1 MKLAKK
7 VFAFVMALSLMPFG
21 SNPVAGQEEGV
32 IAIEEIKREDKVDFE
47 KEILPIFR
55 RNCLACHNSTDAES
69 DLVMETP
76 ATLKTGGFE
85 GPAVEAGNGKESLI
99 IQLASRARESFM
111 PPDDNDVGAK
121 QLTPKELGLI
131 KLWIDQGAEGEV
143 SGTGG
148 PVSWQPLP
156 AGVNPIYAV
165 DISQNGFYAA
175 AGRANQVFLYH
186 VPSRT
191 EIGRLSDPS
200 ILESGIYENP
210 GVAFLDIV
218 QSVAFSPDGNRVAA
232 GGYRTVK
239 VWQRN
244 ANSKAGDLPATAD
257 VPVSAVASAD
267 GKLVAIG
274 LANGSAQII
283 DVATQKVVS
292 SVGGHGGPVNGLA
305 FSTDGT
311 KLATG
316 SADKTAK
323 VFNVADGAELRVVTT
338 PAAINDVAFAVE
350 GTLVVT
356 ANEDNKLRTWP
367 VAAPEVPEGET
378 EAPVKELN
386 GHGGPVTSVQA
397 YGARQE
403 LLATGAKD
411 NTARLWNAEG
421 GNQVRSL
428 NHGGPVTA
436 VAVNADGTK
445 VVSVSDNKTGKLW
458 NAADGKQLGEFKGD
472 YQAQENVASLQRAS
486 ALANKV
492 RDNAKKDLDD
502 ANARKKSED
511 DNLTKVKEAL
521 TKADEDLK
529 AKTEAAVKPN
539 ADLKAADE
547 ALKAAT
553 AAQEKA
559 VADQTNAQKAVD
571 DAAVAL
577 KVAQEALKAAQVELV
592 GAGDDQAKKDAAQ
605 LKVDAA
611 QKGVTDATAN
621 QKTATD
627 GKKAADTAVNTANA
641 EQKKTDD
648 AQKAAAAAA
657 QKANDEKTA
666 SERAQAAAK
675 RSVER
680 AETSVQKAA
689 DSIVGFDATHKAEEA
704 AAVKAKEIADKANA
718 DLAATEQSYSSVA
731 FTADGNIAVG
741 SVDQRIWTFS
751 GENGAAIDGFA
762 ATGSPIKA
770 IAAVGNQIVSVSEN
784 KSVALWNTGSTWD
797 LIQTIG
803 NPDSADVFVDR
814 VTALDFSA
822 DGQLLAAAGGE
833 PSRSGEIKI
842 FNVEDGSLAMEL
854 DEPHSDTV
862 FAVDFS
868 RDGQYIASCGSDRF
882 IKVFQVNDGSF
893 VRSFEGH
900 THHVLGVAWSADGR
914 ELASSGADMV
924 VKIWDF
930 RTGDQKRT
938 ISGFSKEVTS
948 ISYVGDSTNVVSSCG
963 DKNVHIKRA
972 DNGGNVR
979 ALSGATDFVYSVA
992 VSADGKTVIAGG
1004 QDSTVRFWKADD
1016 GQSLATFDAPQPEG
1030 AVAEGEGE

>member
-7 VFAFVMALSLMPFG
+7 VFAFAMVFSLLPFG
-21 SNPVAGQEEGV
+21 LNPVNAQEGV
-32 IAIEEIKREDKVDFE
+32 IAIEEIKREDPVDFE

-76 ATLKTGGFE
+76 AALKTGGFE
-85 GPAVEAGNGKESLI
+85 GPSVVPGNGKESLI

-143 SGTGG
+143 SGAGG
-148 PVSWQPLP
+148 PVAWQPLP

-191 EIGRLSDPS
+191 EVGRLSDPA

-218 QSVAFSPDGNRVAA
+218 QSIAFSPDGTRVAA

-239 VWQRN
+239 IWERS
-244 ANSKAGDLPATAD
+244 ANHKVGDLPATAD
-257 VPVSAVASAD
+257 VPVSAVGSAD

-274 LANGSAQII
+274 LNNGSAQII
-283 DVATQKVVS
+283 EVATQKVVAT
-292 SVGGHGGPVNGLA
+292 VGGHGGPVNAVA
-305 FSTDGT
+305 FSADGT
-311 KLATG
+311 KVLTG

-323 VFNVADGAELRVVTT
+323 LFNVSDGAELRVITT
-338 PAAINDVAFAVE
+338 PAPVNAVAFAVE
-350 GTLVVT
+350 GSLVVT
-356 ANEDNKLRTWP
+356 ANEDNKLRTWA
-367 VAAPEVPEGET
+367 VAAPEVPEGEA

-386 GHGGPVTSVQA
+386 GHGGPVTSVA
-397 YGARQE
+397 TYGARQE
-403 LLATGAKD
+403 LLLSGAKD
-411 NTARLWNAEG
+411 NTARLWNVEG

-436 VAVNADGTK
+436 VAVNADGSK

-458 NAADGKQLGEFKGD
+458 NAADGKELGVFKGD
-472 YQAQENVASLQRAS
+472 FNAVENVASVQRTS

-529 AKTEAAVKPN
+529 TKTEAAVKPN
-539 ADLKAADE
+539 ADLKTADE
-547 ALKAAT
+547 ALAAAVT
-553 AAQEKA
+553 AQEKS
-559 VADQTNAQKAVD
+559 VTDQTAAQKAVD
-571 DAAVAL
+571 DAAAAL
-577 KVAQEALKAAQVELV
+577 KAAQEALKAAQAELAA
-592 GAGDDQAKKDAAQ
+592 AGDDQAKKDAAQ
-605 LKVDAA
+605 AKVDAA
-611 QKGVTDATAN
+611 QKTVTDAT
-621 QKTATD
+621 TAQ
-627 GKKAADTAVNTANA
+627 NTANEGKKTADAAVTTAAA
-641 EQKKTDD
+641 EQKKADD
-648 AQKAAAAAA
+648 AQKKAAAAA
-657 QKANDEKTA
+657 QKVNDEKTA

-680 AETSVQKAA
+680 AGTSVQKAA
-689 DSIVGFDATHKAEEA
+689 DSIVGFEATHKAEEG
-704 AAVKAKEIADKANA
+704 AAVAAKEIADKAAA
-718 DLAATEQSYSSVA
+718 DLAATEQAYTSVA

-741 SVDQRIWTFS
+741 SVDQRVWTFS
-751 GENGAAIDGFA
+751 GENAAPIDGLA

-770 IAAVGNQIVSVSEN
+770 IAVVGKQVVSVSEN
-784 KSVALWNTGSTWD
+784 KAVALWNTTASWE

-924 VKIWDF
+924 MKIWDF

-938 ISGFSKEVTS
+938 ISGFSKEITS
-948 ISYVGDSTNVVSSCG
+948 ISYVGDTTNVVSSCG

-979 ALSGATDFVYSVA
+979 ALTGSTDFVYSVA
-992 VSADGKTVIAGG
+992 VSADGKVVIAGG
-1004 QDSTVRFWKADD
+1004 QDSTVRFWQADN
-1016 GQSLATFDAPQPEG
+1016 GQSVATFEAPQPEG

>member
-1 MKLAKK
+1 MKLAKF
-7 VFAFVMALSLMPFG
+7 VFAFGMLLNFSVFSAPS
-21 SNPVAGQEEGV
+21 VDAEDGV
-32 IAIEEIKREDKVDFE
+32 IAIEEVKREEKVDFE

-55 RNCLACHNSTDAES
+55 QNCLACHNSTDAES

-76 ATLKTGGFE
+76 ATLMTGGFE
-85 GPAVEAGNGKESLI
+85 GPAVVPGNGKESLI

-111 PPDDNDVGAK
+111 PPEDNDVGAK
-121 QLTPKELGLI
+121 NLTPKQLGLI

-143 SGTGG
+143 SGSGG
-148 PVSWQPLP
+148 PVAWQPLP

-191 EIGRLSDPS
+191 EIGRLSDPA
-200 ILESGIYENP
+200 IVESGVYDNP

-239 VWQRN
+239 LWERN
-244 ANSKAGDLPATAD
+244 SNYKAGDLPATAD
-257 VPVSAVASAD
+257 VPVSAAASTD
-267 GKLVAIG
+267 GKYIAIG
-274 LANGSAQII
+274 LTNGSAQVFE
-283 DVATQKVVS
+283 VASQKLITT
-292 SVGGHGGPVNGLA
+292 VGGHTGPVNGVS
-305 FSTDGT
+305 FSVDGT
-311 KLATG
+311 MVATG
-316 SADKTAK
+316 SNDKTAK
-323 VFNVADGAELRVVTT
+323 VFNVSDGAELRVITT
-338 PAAINDVAFAVE
+338 PAPVHDVAFAVE
-350 GTLVVT
+350 DGLLVT
-356 ANEDNKLRTWP
+356 ANEDNKMRTWP
-367 VAAPEVPEGET
+367 IVAPEVPEGET
-378 EAPVKELN
+378 EAAVKELA
-386 GHGGPVTSVQA
+386 GHGGPVTSVQS

-403 LLATGAKD
+403 LLVSGSKD
-411 NTARLWNAEG
+411 KTARLFNVETGAA
-421 GNQVRSL
+421 VRSFA
-428 NHGGPVTA
+428 HGAPVTG
-436 VAVNADGTK
+436 VAVNLDGTK
-445 VVSVSDNKTGKLW
+445 IVSVSDNKTGKLW
-458 NAADGKQLGEFKGD
+458 TAADGKMIAEFKGD
-472 YQAQENVASLQRAS
+472 YQAVENVAALQRVS
-486 ALANKV
+486 TLANRV

-502 ANARKKSED
+502 ANTRKKSED

-521 TKADEDLK
+521 TKAEEDLK

-539 ADLKAADE
+539 ADLKTADE
-547 ALKAAT
+547 ALVAAK
-553 AAQEKA
+553 AAQEKS
-559 VADQTNAQKAVD
+559 VADQAAAQKTLD
-571 DAAVAL
+571 DSAAALKTAQEAL
-577 KVAQEALKAAQVELV
+577 KVAQAELAA
-592 GAGDDQAKKDAAQ
+592 AGDDQAKKDAAQ
-605 LKVDAA
+605 AKVELA
-611 QKGVTDATAN
+611 QKAVTDATTA
-621 QKTATD
+621 QKAATD

-641 EQKKTDD
+641 EHKKAED
-648 AQKAAAAAA
+648 AQKAAATAA

-689 DSIVGFDATHKAEEA
+689 DAIVGFETTHKGEEA
-704 AAVKAKEIADKANA
+704 VAVSAKEIADKAAA
-718 DLAATEQSYSSVA
+718 DVAATEQPYTSVA

-741 SVDQRIWTFS
+741 SVDQRVWLFS

-762 ATGSPIKA
+762 VTGAPVRA
-770 IAAVGNQIVSVSEN
+770 VAVVGNQVVSVSEN
-784 KSVALWNTGSTWD
+784 KAVVLWNAATTWN

-803 NPDSADVFVDR
+803 NPDSADVFIDR

-833 PSRSGEIKI
+833 PSRSGEIKV
-842 FNVEDGSLAMEL
+842 FNVEDGSLVMEL

-948 ISYVGDSTNVVSSCG
+948 ISYVGDSINVVGSCG

-979 ALSGATDFVYSVA
+979 ALSGSTDFVYSVA
-992 VSADGKTVIAGG
+992 ASADGKIVIAGG
-1004 QDSTVRFWKADD
+1004 QDSTVRFWQADN
-1016 GQSLATFDAPQPEG
+1016 GQSVATFEAPQPED
-1030 AVAEGEGE
+1030 AVAEGDGE

>member
-7 VFAFVMALSLMPFG
+7 VFAFAMVFSLLPFG
-21 SNPVAGQEEGV
+21 LNPVNAQEGV
-32 IAIEEIKREDKVDFE
+32 IAIEEIKREDPVDFE

-76 ATLKTGGFE
+76 AALKTGGFE
-85 GPAVEAGNGKESLI
+85 GPSVVPGNGKESLI

-143 SGTGG
+143 SGAGG
-148 PVSWQPLP
+148 PVAWQPLP

-191 EIGRLSDPS
+191 EVGRLSDPA

-218 QSVAFSPDGNRVAA
+218 QSIAFSPDGTRVAA

-239 VWQRN
+239 IWERS
-244 ANSKAGDLPATAD
+244 ANHKVGDLPATAD
-257 VPVSAVASAD
+257 VPVSAVGSAD

-274 LANGSAQII
+274 LNNGSAQII
-283 DVATQKVVS
+283 EVATQKVVAT
-292 SVGGHGGPVNGLA
+292 VGGHGGPVNAVA
-305 FSTDGT
+305 FSADGT
-311 KLATG
+311 KVLTG

-323 VFNVADGAELRVVTT
+323 LFNVADGAELRVITT
-338 PAAINDVAFAVE
+338 PAPVNAVAFAVE
-350 GTLVVT
+350 GSLVVT
-356 ANEDNKLRTWP
+356 ANEDNKLRTWA
-367 VAAPEVPEGET
+367 VAAPEVPEGEA

-386 GHGGPVTSVQA
+386 GHGGPVTSVA
-397 YGARQE
+397 TYGARQE
-403 LLATGAKD
+403 LLLSGAKD
-411 NTARLWNAEG
+411 NTARLWNVEG

-436 VAVNADGTK
+436 VAVNADGSK

-458 NAADGKQLGEFKGD
+458 NAADGKELGVFKGD
-472 YQAQENVASLQRAS
+472 FNAVENVASVQRTS

-529 AKTEAAVKPN
+529 TKTEAAVKPN
-539 ADLKAADE
+539 ADLKTADE
-547 ALKAAT
+547 ALAAAVT
-553 AAQEKA
+553 AQEKS
-559 VADQTNAQKAVD
+559 VTDQTAAQKAVD
-571 DAAVAL
+571 DAAAAL
-577 KVAQEALKAAQVELV
+577 KAAQEALKAAQAELAA
-592 GAGDDQAKKDAAQ
+592 AGDDQAKKDAAQ
-605 LKVDAA
+605 AKVDAA
-611 QKGVTDATAN
+611 QKTVTDAT
-621 QKTATD
+621 TAQ
-627 GKKAADTAVNTANA
+627 NTANEGKKTADAAVTTAAA
-641 EQKKTDD
+641 EQKKADD
-648 AQKAAAAAA
+648 AQKKAAAAA
-657 QKANDEKTA
+657 QKVNDEKTA

-689 DSIVGFDATHKAEEA
+689 DSIVGFEATHKAEEA
-704 AAVKAKEIADKANA
+704 AAVAAKEIADKAAA
-718 DLAATEQSYSSVA
+718 DLAATEQAYTSVA

-741 SVDQRIWTFS
+741 SVDQRVWTFS
-751 GENGAAIDGFA
+751 GENAAPIDGLA

-770 IAAVGNQIVSVSEN
+770 IAVVGKQVVSVSEN
-784 KSVALWNTGSTWD
+784 KAVALWNTTASWE

-924 VKIWDF
+924 MKIWDF

-938 ISGFSKEVTS
+938 ISGFSKEITS
-948 ISYVGDSTNVVSSCG
+948 ISYVGDTTNVVSSCG

-979 ALSGATDFVYSVA
+979 ALTGSTDFVYSVA
-992 VSADGKTVIAGG
+992 VSADGKVVIAGG
-1004 QDSTVRFWKADD
+1004 QDSTVRFWQADN
-1016 GQSLATFDAPQPEG
+1016 GQSVATFEAPQPEG

>member
-7 VFAFVMALSLMPFG
+7 VFAFAMVFSLLPFG
-21 SNPVAGQEEGV
+21 LNPVNAQEGV
-32 IAIEEIKREDKVDFE
+32 IAIEEIKREDPVDFE

-76 ATLKTGGFE
+76 AALKTGGFE
-85 GPAVEAGNGKESLI
+85 GPSVVPGNGKESLI

-143 SGTGG
+143 SGAGG
-148 PVSWQPLP
+148 PVAWQPLP

-191 EIGRLSDPS
+191 EVGRLSDPA

-218 QSVAFSPDGNRVAA
+218 QSIAFSPDGTRVAA

-239 VWQRN
+239 IWERS
-244 ANSKAGDLPATAD
+244 ANHKVGDLPATAD
-257 VPVSAVASAD
+257 VPVSAVGSAD

-274 LANGSAQII
+274 LNNGSAQII
-283 DVATQKVVS
+283 EVATQKVVAT
-292 SVGGHGGPVNGLA
+292 VGGHGGPVNAVA
-305 FSTDGT
+305 FSADGT
-311 KLATG
+311 KVLTG

-323 VFNVADGAELRVVTT
+323 LFNVADGAELRVITT
-338 PAAINDVAFAVE
+338 PAPVNAVAFAVE
-350 GTLVVT
+350 GSLVVT

-367 VAAPEVPEGET
+367 VAAPEVPEGEA

-386 GHGGPVTSVQA
+386 GHGGPVTSVA
-397 YGARQE
+397 TYGARQE
-403 LLATGAKD
+403 LLLSGAKD
-411 NTARLWNAEG
+411 NTARLWNVEG

-436 VAVNADGTK
+436 VAVNADGSK

-458 NAADGKQLGEFKGD
+458 NAADGKELGVFKGD
-472 YQAQENVASLQRAS
+472 FNAVENVASVQRTS

-529 AKTEAAVKPN
+529 TKTEAAVKPN
-539 ADLKAADE
+539 ADLKTADE
-547 ALKAAT
+547 ALAAAVT
-553 AAQEKA
+553 AQEKS
-559 VADQTNAQKAVD
+559 VTDQTAAQKAVD
-571 DAAVAL
+571 DAAAAL
-577 KVAQEALKAAQVELV
+577 KAAQEALKAAQAELAA
-592 GAGDDQAKKDAAQ
+592 AGDDQAKKDAAQ
-605 LKVDAA
+605 AKVDAA
-611 QKGVTDATAN
+611 QKTVTDAT
-621 QKTATD
+621 TAQ
-627 GKKAADTAVNTANA
+627 NTANEGKKTADAAVTTAAA
-641 EQKKTDD
+641 EQKKADD
-648 AQKAAAAAA
+648 AQKKAAAAA
-657 QKANDEKTA
+657 QKVNDEKTA

-689 DSIVGFDATHKAEEA
+689 DSIVGFEATHKAEEA
-704 AAVKAKEIADKANA
+704 AAVAAKEIADKAAA
-718 DLAATEQSYSSVA
+718 DLAATEQAYTSVA

-741 SVDQRIWTFS
+741 SVDQRVWTFS
-751 GENGAAIDGFA
+751 GENAAPIDGLA

-770 IAAVGNQIVSVSEN
+770 IAVVGKQVVSVSEN
-784 KSVALWNTGSTWD
+784 KAVALWNTTASWE

-924 VKIWDF
+924 MKIWDF

-938 ISGFSKEVTS
+938 ISGFSKEITS
-948 ISYVGDSTNVVSSCG
+948 ISYVGDTTNVVSSCG

-979 ALSGATDFVYSVA
+979 ALTGSTDFVYSVA
-992 VSADGKTVIAGG
+992 VSADGKVVIAGG
-1004 QDSTVRFWKADD
+1004 QDSTVRFWQADN
-1016 GQSLATFDAPQPEG
+1016 GQSVATFEAPQPEG

>member
-7 VFAFVMALSLMPFG
+7 VFAFAMVFSLLPFG
-21 SNPVAGQEEGV
+21 LNPVNAQEGV
-32 IAIEEIKREDKVDFE
+32 IAIEEIKREDPVDFE

-76 ATLKTGGFE
+76 AALKTGGFE
-85 GPAVEAGNGKESLI
+85 GPSVVPGNGKESLI

-143 SGTGG
+143 SGAGG
-148 PVSWQPLP
+148 PVAWQPLP

-191 EIGRLSDPS
+191 EVGRLSDPA

-218 QSVAFSPDGNRVAA
+218 QSIAFSPDGTRVAA

-239 VWQRN
+239 IWERS
-244 ANSKAGDLPATAD
+244 ANHKVGDLPATAD
-257 VPVSAVASAD
+257 VPVSAVGSAD

-274 LANGSAQII
+274 LNNGSAQII
-283 DVATQKVVS
+283 EVATQKVVAT
-292 SVGGHGGPVNGLA
+292 VGGHGGPVNAVA
-305 FSTDGT
+305 FSADGT
-311 KLATG
+311 KVLTG

-323 VFNVADGAELRVVTT
+323 LFNVADGAELRVITT
-338 PAAINDVAFAVE
+338 PAPVNAVAFAVE
-350 GTLVVT
+350 GSLVVT
-356 ANEDNKLRTWP
+356 ANEDNKLRTWA
-367 VAAPEVPEGET
+367 VAAPEVPEGEA

-386 GHGGPVTSVQA
+386 GHGGPVTSVA
-397 YGARQE
+397 TYGARQE
-403 LLATGAKD
+403 LLLSGAKD
-411 NTARLWNAEG
+411 NTARLWNVEG

-436 VAVNADGTK
+436 VAVNADGSK

-458 NAADGKQLGEFKGD
+458 NAADGKELGVFKGD
-472 YQAQENVASLQRAS
+472 FNAVENVASVQRTS

-529 AKTEAAVKPN
+529 TKTEAAVKPN
-539 ADLKAADE
+539 ADLKTADE
-547 ALKAAT
+547 ALAAAVT
-553 AAQEKA
+553 AQEKS
-559 VADQTNAQKAVD
+559 VTDQTAAQKAVD
-571 DAAVAL
+571 DAAAAL
-577 KVAQEALKAAQVELV
+577 KAAQEALKAAQAELAA
-592 GAGDDQAKKDAAQ
+592 AGDDQAKKDAAQ
-605 LKVDAA
+605 AKVDAA
-611 QKGVTDATAN
+611 QKTVTDAT
-621 QKTATD
+621 TAQ
-627 GKKAADTAVNTANA
+627 NTANEGKKTADAAVTTAAA
-641 EQKKTDD
+641 EQKKADD
-648 AQKAAAAAA
+648 AQKKAAAAA
-657 QKANDEKTA
+657 QKVNDEKTA

-689 DSIVGFDATHKAEEA
+689 DSIVGFEATHKAEEA
-704 AAVKAKEIADKANA
+704 AAVAAKEIADKAAA
-718 DLAATEQSYSSVA
+718 DLAATEQAYTSVA

-741 SVDQRIWTFS
+741 SVDQRVWTFS
-751 GENGAAIDGFA
+751 GENAAPIDGLA

-770 IAAVGNQIVSVSEN
+770 IAVVGKQVVSVSEN
-784 KSVALWNTGSTWD
+784 KAVALWNTTANWE

-924 VKIWDF
+924 MKIWDF

-938 ISGFSKEVTS
+938 ISGFSKEITS
-948 ISYVGDSTNVVSSCG
+948 ISYVGDTTNVVSSCG

-979 ALSGATDFVYSVA
+979 ALTGSTDFVYSVA
-992 VSADGKTVIAGG
+992 VSADGKVVIAGG
-1004 QDSTVRFWKADD
+1004 QDSTVRFWQADN
-1016 GQSLATFDAPQPEG
+1016 GQSVATFEAPQPEG

>member
-1 MKLAKK
+1 MKLAKY
-7 VFAFVMALSLMPFG
+7 VFAFVIMLNLTAF
-21 SNPVAGQEEGV
+21 AGVLVNAEDGV

-55 RNCLACHNSTDAES
+55 QNCLACHNSTDAES
-69 DLVMETP
+69 DLIMETP
-76 ATLKTGGFE
+76 AALIAGGFE
-85 GPAVEAGNGKESLI
+85 GPAVVAGNGKESLL

-121 QLTPKELGLI
+121 QLTPQQLGLI
-131 KLWIDQGAEGEV
+131 KLWIDQGAEGSV
-143 SGTGG
+143 SGSGG
-148 PVSWQPLP
+148 PVAWQPLP
-156 AGVNPIYAV
+156 AGVNPVYAV
-165 DISQNGFYAA
+165 DIAQSGFFAA

-200 ILESGIYENP
+200 ILESGIYKNP

-239 VWQRN
+239 IWQRN
-244 ANSKAGDLPATAD
+244 ANHKVGDLPSTAD
-257 VPVSAVASAD
+257 VPISAAASAD
-267 GKLVAIG
+267 GKYVAIG
-274 LANGSAQII
+274 LNNGSAQII
-283 DVATQKVVS
+283 EVAMQKIVS
-292 SVGGHGGPVNGLA
+292 TVGGHGGPVNGVA
-305 FSTDGT
+305 FSPDGT
-311 KLATG
+311 QIATG
-316 SADKTAK
+316 STDATAK
-323 VFNVADGAELRVVTT
+323 VFNIADGSEVRVITT
-338 PAAINDVAFAVE
+338 PAPVNDVAFAVE
-350 GTLVVT
+350 STLIVT
-356 ANEDNKLRTWP
+356 ANEDNKMRTWP
-367 VAAPEVPEGET
+367 LVAPEVPEGET
-378 EAPVKELN
+378 EKPVKELA
-386 GHGGPVTSVQA
+386 GHGGPVTSVES
-397 YGARQE
+397 YGARHE
-403 LLATGAKD
+403 LLVSGSKD
-411 NTARLWNAEG
+411 NSARLFNAESG
-421 GNQVRSL
+421 ASVRTMS
-428 NHGGPVTA
+428 HGAAVTG
-436 VAVNADGTK
+436 VAINADGTK

-458 NAADGKQLGEFKGD
+458 NAADGKLIAEFKGD
-472 YQAQENVASLQRAS
+472 YQALENVANLQRAS
-486 ALANKV
+486 ALANRV

-511 DNLTKVKEAL
+511 DNLTKVKDAL

-529 AKTEAAVKPN
+529 AKTEAAVKPT

-547 ALKAAT
+547 ALVAAKATQEKSVVDQT
-553 AAQEKA
+553 AAQKG
-559 VADQTNAQKAVD
+559 VD
-571 DAAVAL
+571 DSAA
-577 KVAQEALKAAQVELV
+577 ALKAAQENLKAAQAELAA
-592 GAGDDQAKKDAAQ
+592 AGDDQAKKDAAQ
-605 LKVDAA
+605 VKIDAA
-611 QKGVTDATAN
+611 QKAVTDATTA
-621 QKTATD
+621 QKTAAD

-641 EQKKTDD
+641 EHKKAED
-648 AQKAAAAAA
+648 AQKAAATAA
-657 QKANDEKTA
+657 QKASDEKTA

-689 DSIVGFDATHKAEEA
+689 DSIVGFEATHKAEEA
-704 AAVKAKEIADKANA
+704 TAVSKKEIADKA
-718 DLAATEQSYSSVA
+718 AAEVATTEQPYTSVA

-741 SVDQRIWTFS
+741 SVDQRIWLFS
-751 GENGAAIDGFA
+751 GENGAAIDGFV
-762 ATGSPIKA
+762 ATGAPIKA
-770 IAAVGNQIVSVSEN
+770 IAVAGSQIVSVSEN
-784 KSVALWNTGSTWD
+784 KAVSLWNTTSNWD

-803 NPDSADVFVDR
+803 NSDSSEVFIDR

-842 FNVEDGSLAMEL
+842 FNVEDGTLAMEL

-979 ALSGATDFVYSVA
+979 ALSGSTDFVYSVA
-992 VSADGKTVIAGG
+992 ASADGKIVIAGG
-1004 QDSTVRFWKADD
+1004 QDSTVRFWQTDN
-1016 GQSLATFDAPQPEG
+1016 GQSLATFEAPQPEN

>member
-7 VFAFVMALSLMPFG
+7 VFAFAMVFSLLPFG
-21 SNPVAGQEEGV
+21 LNPVNAQEGV
-32 IAIEEIKREDKVDFE
+32 IAIEEIKREDPVDFE

-76 ATLKTGGFE
+76 AALKTGGFE
-85 GPAVEAGNGKESLI
+85 GPSVVPGNGKESLI

-143 SGTGG
+143 SGAGG
-148 PVSWQPLP
+148 PVAWQPLP

-191 EIGRLSDPS
+191 EVGRLSDPA

-218 QSVAFSPDGNRVAA
+218 QSIAFSPDGTRVAA

-239 VWQRN
+239 IWERS
-244 ANSKAGDLPATAD
+244 ANHKVGDLPATAD
-257 VPVSAVASAD
+257 VPVSAVGSAD

-274 LANGSAQII
+274 LNNGSAQII
-283 DVATQKVVS
+283 EVATQKVVAT
-292 SVGGHGGPVNGLA
+292 VGGHGGPVNAVA
-305 FSTDGT
+305 FSADGT
-311 KLATG
+311 KVLTG

-323 VFNVADGAELRVVTT
+323 LFNVADGAELRVITT
-338 PAAINDVAFAVE
+338 PAPVNAVAFAVE
-350 GTLVVT
+350 GSLVVT
-356 ANEDNKLRTWP
+356 ANEDNKLRTWA
-367 VAAPEVPEGET
+367 VAAPEVPEGEA

-386 GHGGPVTSVQA
+386 GHGGPVTSVA
-397 YGARQE
+397 TYGARQE
-403 LLATGAKD
+403 LLLSGAKD
-411 NTARLWNAEG
+411 NTARLWNVEG

-436 VAVNADGTK
+436 VAVNADGSK

-458 NAADGKQLGEFKGD
+458 NAADGKELGVFKGD
-472 YQAQENVASLQRAS
+472 FNAVENVASVQRTS

-529 AKTEAAVKPN
+529 TKTEAAVKPN
-539 ADLKAADE
+539 ADLKTADE
-547 ALKAAT
+547 ALAAAVT
-553 AAQEKA
+553 AQEKS
-559 VADQTNAQKAVD
+559 VTDQTAAQKAVD
-571 DAAVAL
+571 DAAAAL
-577 KVAQEALKAAQVELV
+577 KAAQEALKAAQAELAA
-592 GAGDDQAKKDAAQ
+592 AGDDQAKKDAAQ
-605 LKVDAA
+605 AKVDAA
-611 QKGVTDATAN
+611 QKTVADAT
-621 QKTATD
+621 TAQ
-627 GKKAADTAVNTANA
+627 NTANEGKKTADAAVTTAAA
-641 EQKKTDD
+641 EQKKADD
-648 AQKAAAAAA
+648 AQKKAAAAA
-657 QKANDEKTA
+657 QKVNDEKTA

-689 DSIVGFDATHKAEEA
+689 DSIVGFEATHKAEEA
-704 AAVKAKEIADKANA
+704 AAVAAKEIADKAAA
-718 DLAATEQSYSSVA
+718 DLAATEQAYTSVA

-741 SVDQRIWTFS
+741 SVDQRVWTFS
-751 GENGAAIDGFA
+751 GENAAPIDGLA

-770 IAAVGNQIVSVSEN
+770 IAVVGKQLVSVSEN
-784 KSVALWNTGSTWD
+784 KAVALWNTTASWE

-924 VKIWDF
+924 MKIWDF

-938 ISGFSKEVTS
+938 ISGFSKEITS
-948 ISYVGDSTNVVSSCG
+948 ISYVGDTTNVVSSCG

-979 ALSGATDFVYSVA
+979 ALTGSTDFVYSVA
-992 VSADGKTVIAGG
+992 VSADGKVVIAGG
-1004 QDSTVRFWKADD
+1004 QDSTVRFWQADN
-1016 GQSLATFDAPQPEG
+1016 GQSVATFEAPQPEG

>member
-7 VFAFVMALSLMPFG
+7 VFAFAMVFSLLPFG
-21 SNPVAGQEEGV
+21 LNPVNAQEGV
-32 IAIEEIKREDKVDFE
+32 IAIEEIKREDPVDFE

-76 ATLKTGGFE
+76 AALKTGGFE
-85 GPAVEAGNGKESLI
+85 GPSVVPGNGKESLI

-143 SGTGG
+143 SGAGG
-148 PVSWQPLP
+148 PVAWQPLP

-191 EIGRLSDPS
+191 EVGRLSDPA

-218 QSVAFSPDGNRVAA
+218 QSIAFSPDGTRVAA

-239 VWQRN
+239 IWERS
-244 ANSKAGDLPATAD
+244 ANHKVGDLPATAD
-257 VPVSAVASAD
+257 VPVSAVGSAD
-267 GKLVAIG
+267 GKLVAVG
-274 LANGSAQII
+274 LNNGSAQII
-283 DVATQKVVS
+283 EVATQKVVAT
-292 SVGGHGGPVNGLA
+292 VGGHGGPVNAVA
-305 FSTDGT
+305 FSADGT
-311 KLATG
+311 KVLTG

-323 VFNVADGAELRVVTT
+323 LFNVADGAELRVITT
-338 PAAINDVAFAVE
+338 PAPVNAVAFAVE
-350 GTLVVT
+350 GSLVLT

-367 VAAPEVPEGET
+367 VAAPEVPEGEA

-386 GHGGPVTSVQA
+386 GHGGPVTSVA
-397 YGARQE
+397 TYGARQE
-403 LLATGAKD
+403 LLLSGAKD
-411 NTARLWNAEG
+411 NTARLWNVEG

-436 VAVNADGTK
+436 VAVNADGSK

-458 NAADGKQLGEFKGD
+458 NAADGKELGVFKGD
-472 YQAQENVASLQRAS
+472 FNAVENVASVQRTS

-529 AKTEAAVKPN
+529 TKTEAAVKPN
-539 ADLKAADE
+539 ADLKTADE
-547 ALKAAT
+547 ALAAAVT
-553 AAQEKA
+553 AQEKS
-559 VADQTNAQKAVD
+559 VTDQTAAQKAVD
-571 DAAVAL
+571 DAAAAL
-577 KVAQEALKAAQVELV
+577 KAAQEALKAAQAELAA
-592 GAGDDQAKKDAAQ
+592 AGDDQAKKDAAQ
-605 LKVDAA
+605 AKVDAA
-611 QKGVTDATAN
+611 QKTVTDAT
-621 QKTATD
+621 TAQ
-627 GKKAADTAVNTANA
+627 NTANEGKKTADAAVTTAAA
-641 EQKKTDD
+641 EQKKADD
-648 AQKAAAAAA
+648 AQKKAAAAA
-657 QKANDEKTA
+657 QKVNDEKTA

-689 DSIVGFDATHKAEEA
+689 DSIVGFEATHKAEEA
-704 AAVKAKEIADKANA
+704 AAVAAKEIADKAAA
-718 DLAATEQSYSSVA
+718 DLAATEQAYTSVA

-741 SVDQRIWTFS
+741 SVDQRVWTFS
-751 GENGAAIDGFA
+751 GENAAPIDGLA

-770 IAAVGNQIVSVSEN
+770 IAVVGKQVVSVSEN
-784 KSVALWNTGSTWD
+784 KAVALWNTTASWE

-924 VKIWDF
+924 MKIWDF

-938 ISGFSKEVTS
+938 ISGFTKEITS
-948 ISYVGDSTNVVSSCG
+948 ISYVGDTTNVVSSCG

-979 ALSGATDFVYSVA
+979 ALTGSTDFVYSVA
-992 VSADGKTVIAGG
+992 VSADGKVVIAGG
-1004 QDSTVRFWKADD
+1004 QDSTVRFWQADN
-1016 GQSLATFDAPQPEG
+1016 GQSVATFEAPQPEG

>member
-1 MKLAKK
+1 MKLAKN
-7 VFAFVMALSLMPFG
+7 VFAFGLIVSLFPM
-21 SNPVAGQEEGV
+21 SAVSVHAEDGV
-32 IAIEEIKREDKVDFE
+32 IAIEEIKREDKIDFE

-85 GPAVEAGNGKESLI
+85 GPAVVAGNGKESLI

-143 SGTGG
+143 TGAGG
-148 PVSWQPLP
+148 PVAWQPLP

-191 EIGRLSDPS
+191 EIGRLSDPA

-239 VWQRN
+239 VWERN
-244 ANSKAGDLPATAD
+244 VNHKAGDLPATAD
-257 VPVSAVASAD
+257 VPVSAAATLD
-267 GKLVAIG
+267 GKYVAIG
-274 LANGSAQII
+274 LINGSAQII
-283 DVATQKVVS
+283 EVASQKVVS
-292 SVGGHGGPVNGLA
+292 TVGGHGGPVNGVA
-305 FSTDGT
+305 FSADGS
-311 KLATG
+311 KVVTG
-316 SADKTAK
+316 SADNSAK
-323 VFNVADGAELRVVTT
+323 VFNVADGAELRVITT
-338 PAAINDVAFAVE
+338 PAPVNAVAFAVE

-378 EAPVKELN
+378 EAAVKELSS
-386 GHGGPVTSVQA
+386 HGGPVTSVQA
-397 YGARQE
+397 YGAKQE
-403 LLATGAKD
+403 LLVSGGKD
-411 NTARLWNAEG
+411 STARLWNAESG
-421 GNQVRSL
+421 QHVRALS
-428 NHGGPVTA
+428 HGGPVTG
-436 VAVNADGTK
+436 VAVNADGSK

-458 NAADGKQLGEFKGD
+458 NVADGKQLAEFKGD
-472 YQAQENVASLQRAS
+472 YQAVENVASLQRSS
-486 ALANKV
+486 ALANKI

-547 ALKAAT
+547 SLVTAKAA
-553 AAQEKA
+553 QDKS
-559 VADQTNAQKAVD
+559 VADQTAAQKTID
-571 DAAVAL
+571 DAAAAL
-577 KVAQEALKAAQVELV
+577 KTAQEALKAAQAELA

-605 LKVDAA
+605 VKVDAA
-611 QKGVTDATAN
+611 QKSVTDATAA
-621 QKTATD
+621 QKAATD
-627 GKKAADTAVNTANA
+627 GKKTADTAVNTANA
-641 EQKKTDD
+641 AHKKAED
-648 AQKAAAAAA
+648 AQKAAATAA

-689 DSIVGFDATHKAEEA
+689 DAIVGFEATHKAEEA
-704 AAVKAKEIADKANA
+704 TAVSAKETADKAA
-718 DLAATEQSYSSVA
+718 AEVAATEQAYTSVA
-731 FTADGNIAVG
+731 FTANGNIAVG
-741 SVDQRIWTFS
+741 SVDQRVWLFS
-751 GENGAAIDGFA
+751 GENGAAIDGLA
-762 ATGSPIKA
+762 ATGAPVKA
-770 IAAVGNQIVSVSEN
+770 LTVAGGQIISASEN
-784 KSVALWNTGSTWD
+784 KAVGIWNTAVTWD

-803 NPDSADVFVDR
+803 NPDSGDVFVDR

-833 PSRSGEIKI
+833 PSRSGEIMI
-842 FNVEDGSLAMEL
+842 FNVEDGSLAMKL

-882 IKVFQVNDGSF
+882 IKVFQVDDGSF

-948 ISYVGDSTNVVSSCG
+948 ISYVGDSINVVGSCG

-979 ALSGATDFVYSVA
+979 ALSGSTDFVYSVA
-992 VSADGKTVIAGG
+992 ASADGKVIIAGG
-1004 QDSTVRFWKADD
+1004 QDSTVRFWQADN
-1016 GQSLATFDAPQPEG
+1016 GQSLATFEAPQPENV
-1030 AVAEGEGE
+1030 VAEGEGE

>member
-7 VFAFVMALSLMPFG
+7 VFAFAMVFSLLPFG
-21 SNPVAGQEEGV
+21 LNPVNAQEGV
-32 IAIEEIKREDKVDFE
+32 IAIEEIKREDPVDFE

-76 ATLKTGGFE
+76 AALKTGGFE
-85 GPAVEAGNGKESLI
+85 GPSVVPGNGKESLI

-143 SGTGG
+143 SGAGG
-148 PVSWQPLP
+148 PVAWQPLP

-191 EIGRLSDPS
+191 EVGRLSDPA

-218 QSVAFSPDGNRVAA
+218 QSIAFSPDGTRVAA

-239 VWQRN
+239 IWERS
-244 ANSKAGDLPATAD
+244 ANHKVGDWPATAD
-257 VPVSAVASAD
+257 VPVSAVGSAD

-274 LANGSAQII
+274 LNNGSAQII
-283 DVATQKVVS
+283 EVATQKVVAT
-292 SVGGHGGPVNGLA
+292 VGGHGGPVNAVA
-305 FSTDGT
+305 FSADGT
-311 KLATG
+311 KVLTG

-323 VFNVADGAELRVVTT
+323 LFNVADGAELRVITT
-338 PAAINDVAFAVE
+338 PAPVNAVAFAVE
-350 GTLVVT
+350 GSLVVT
-356 ANEDNKLRTWP
+356 ANEDNKLRTWA
-367 VAAPEVPEGET
+367 VAAPEVPEGEA

-386 GHGGPVTSVQA
+386 GHGGPVTSVA
-397 YGARQE
+397 TYGARQE
-403 LLATGAKD
+403 LLLSGAKD
-411 NTARLWNAEG
+411 NTARLWNVEG

-436 VAVNADGTK
+436 VAVNADGSK

-458 NAADGKQLGEFKGD
+458 NAADGKELGVFKGD
-472 YQAQENVASLQRAS
+472 FNAVENVASVQRTS

-529 AKTEAAVKPN
+529 TKTEAAVKPN
-539 ADLKAADE
+539 ADLKTADE
-547 ALKAAT
+547 ALAAAVT
-553 AAQEKA
+553 AQEKS
-559 VADQTNAQKAVD
+559 VTDQTAAQKAVD
-571 DAAVAL
+571 DAAAAL
-577 KVAQEALKAAQVELV
+577 KAAQEALKAAQAELAA
-592 GAGDDQAKKDAAQ
+592 AGDDQAKKDAAQ
-605 LKVDAA
+605 AKVDAA
-611 QKGVTDATAN
+611 QKTVADAT
-621 QKTATD
+621 TAQ
-627 GKKAADTAVNTANA
+627 NTANEGKKTADAAVTTAAA
-641 EQKKTDD
+641 EQKKADD
-648 AQKAAAAAA
+648 AQKKAAAAA
-657 QKANDEKTA
+657 QKVNDEKTA

-689 DSIVGFDATHKAEEA
+689 DSIVGFEATHKAEEA
-704 AAVKAKEIADKANA
+704 AAVAAKEIADKAAA
-718 DLAATEQSYSSVA
+718 DLAATEQAYTSVA

-741 SVDQRIWTFS
+741 SVDQRVWTFS
-751 GENGAAIDGFA
+751 GENAAPIDGLA

-770 IAAVGNQIVSVSEN
+770 IAVVGKQLVSVSEN
-784 KSVALWNTGSTWD
+784 KAVALWNTTASWE

-924 VKIWDF
+924 MKIWDF

-938 ISGFSKEVTS
+938 ISGFSKEITS
-948 ISYVGDSTNVVSSCG
+948 ISYVGDTTNVVSSCG

-979 ALSGATDFVYSVA
+979 ALTGSTDFVYSVA
-992 VSADGKTVIAGG
+992 VSADGKVVIAGG
-1004 QDSTVRFWKADD
+1004 QDSTVRFWQADN
-1016 GQSLATFDAPQPEG
+1016 GQSVATFEAPQPEG